1 MWPGSYKIAQAVFT
15 RAPLVLHNI
24 INRFKR
30 CAMCLYGA
38 QKWRRVAAVAVE
50 EQEAETWRQSLQSE
64 IQKVLGSIM

>member
-1 MWPGSYKIAQAVFT
+1 MI
-15 RAPLVLHNI
+15 
-24 INRFKR
+24 RFKR

-38 QKWRRVAAVAVE
+38 QKWRRVAAVAVG